1 MTKHVEDSEES
12 VEIEEEID
20 EEYEEALALAGP
32 YVVEVQSPHPDAIA
46 KLESAQGFNR
56 ICEEL
61 ASRCPEKWSVDRV
74 KRDLLWY
81 VPIFL
86 DPPLEQVTATGERRK
101 IADGIQKH
109 AQALQE
115 LLSKVQQ
122 KNGSPAFPFQPMLSR
137 YSVHWAAMDYL
148 KWKSSSE
155 DDPRDVVHRTRFAI
169 YNSVTEGLDDLLQ
182 VLSDSAKWFGENDA
196 KISRP
201 NNPNARQLYFIRA
214 LTEYMVTR
222 FGTPNR
228 RQVLELTQMHFD
240 CPAIDEATISK
251 LAPVRDATRH
261 RPS

>member
-1 MTKHVEDSEES
+1 MKKHVEESEES
-12 VEIEEEID
+12 VEMEEEVD

-46 KLESAQGFNR
+46 RLKSTEGFNR

-61 ASRCPEKWSVDRV
+61 ASRYPEKWSVDRV

-86 DPPLEQVTATGERRK
+86 DPPLEQVIATGERRK

-109 AQALQE
+109 AQALQA

-155 DDPRDVVHRTRFAI
+155 NDPGEVVHRTRFAI

-182 VLSDSAKWFGENDA
+182 VLSDSAKWFGDNDA

-214 LTEYMVTR
+214 LSEHMVAK
-222 FGTPNR
+222 FGAPNR

-240 CPAIDEATISK
+240 CPDIDEATISK
-251 LAPVRDATRH
+251 LAPVRDAARH
-261 RPS
+261 SLT